1 MHTGTNIHIRAAA
14 SLALL
19 LLASSAFSK
28 VYKCKDADGNVTFSD
43 KWCAEVSMEATLVS
57 DDPPAKVE
65 AKPAPYKRASA
76 YDLATE
82 GKAQERKRAC
92 ELDRSSNKCDGSP

>member
-1 MHTGTNIHIRAAA
+1 MHTGITIHIRAAA
-14 SLALL
+14 SLVLL
-19 LLASSAFSK
+19 LMASSAVGK
-28 VYKCKDADGNVTFSD
+28 VFKCEDADGNVTFSD
-43 KWCAEVSMEATLVS
+43 KWCAEVSTEATLVL
-57 DDPPAKVE
+57 DDAPAKVE
-65 AKPAPYKRASA
+65 AKGVPYKRASA

>member
-28 VYKCKDADGNVTFSD
+28 VYKCEDADGNVTFSD
-43 KWCAEVSMEATLVS
+43 KWCAEVSTEVTVDS
-57 DDPPAKVE
+57 PPAKVE
-65 AKPAPYKRASA
+65 AKGVPYKRASA

-92 ELDRSSNKCDGSP
+92 ALDRSSKKCDGLP

>member
-1 MHTGTNIHIRAAA
+1 MHTGITIHIRAAA
-14 SLALL
+14 CLALL

-28 VYKCKDADGNVTFSD
+28 VYKCEDADGNVTFSD
-43 KWCAEVSMEATLVS
+43 KWCAEVSTEATLVS
-57 DDPPAKVE
+57 DDSPAKVE
-65 AKPAPYKRASA
+65 PKGVPYKRASA

-92 ELDRSSNKCDGSP
+92 KLDQSSNKCDGTP